1 MNVSVNPNILV
12 WARETAGLGVDDA
25 TKKLQLTDSAKSTA
39 VEKLN
44 ALENGEKQPTKSQL
58 NNMCKTYN
66 RPLLVFYMAE
76 PPAKRSQGIDFRQN
90 ADARSVWED
99 AILDAFLRNIIAR
112 QETVRILL
120 EDDDD
125 FSPPN
130 FVESITIEQGAEYAV
145 SEISRILDFDLR
157 AQRLNDPDALFKQ
170 LREKVEAIGVFVL
183 VLGNLGSFHTNIPS
197 KVFRGFTIADRI
209 APFIVINPNDARSAW
224 AFTLIHELTHIF
236 LGQTGVSGAASADNP
251 TTNNS
256 RIERFCNDVAG
267 EFLLPEQ
274 ALRQRM
280 QEFSQSDIDTPMKV
294 VKAIARERDPRGRK
308 HIDTPMK
315 VVKAIAYEWSVSEPM
330 VAYRLNR
337 MSYLEKDAY
346 KSLCAEFCARWEAQK
361 DRDRD
366 KKEDDH
372 NMIDPNIIKRSRL
385 GDALIKLVY
394 RNVRNNTLSQTKAAI
409 VLGGKLSAVESF
421 LKHFESVKKDH
432 FVFKKKK
439 RAK

>member
-112 QETVRILL
+112 QETVRSLL

-224 AFTLIHELTHIF
+224 AFTLIHDLTHIF

-294 VKAIARERDPRGRK
+294 VKAIA
-308 HIDTPMK
+308 
-315 VVKAIAYEWSVSEPM
+315 YEWSVSEPM

-346 KSLCAEFCARWEAQK
+346 KSLCAEFYARWEAQK

>member
-25 TKKLQLTDSAKSTA
+25 AKKLQLTDSAKSTA

-44 ALENGEKQPTKSQL
+44 ALENGENQPTKSQL
-58 NNMCKTYN
+58 NNMSKVYN

-90 ADARSVWED
+90 ADARSARED
-99 AILDAFLRNIIAR
+99 AILGAFLRNIIAR
-112 QETVRILL
+112 QETVRSLL

-125 FSPPN
+125 FTPPN
-130 FVESITIEQGAEYAV
+130 FVESITLKQGAEHAV
-145 SEISRILDFDLR
+145 SEISRVVNFDPL
-157 AQRLNDPDALFKQ
+157 AQRPSDPIKLFKQ
-170 LREKVEAIGVFVL
+170 LREKVEASGVFVL
-183 VLGNLGSFHTNIPS
+183 VLGDLGSHHSDIPS

-209 APFIVINPNDARSAW
+209 APFIVINSNDAKSAW
-224 AFTLIHELTHIF
+224 AFTLIHELMHIF

-267 EFLLPEQ
+267 KFLLPEQ

-280 QEFSQSDIDTPMKV
+280 QEFSPSDID
-294 VKAIARERDPRGRK
+294 A
-308 HIDTPMK
+308 PMK

-337 MSYLEKDAY
+337 MGYLEKDAY
-346 KSLCAEFCARWEAQK
+346 KSLCAKFYERWQAQK
-361 DRDRD
+361 DRDRKQ
-366 KKEDDH
+366 KKDGKGPDH
-372 NMIDPNIIKRSRL
+372 YIIKRSRL
-385 GDALIKLVY
+385 GDALIKLVH
-394 RNVRNNTLSQTKAAI
+394 RNIRDNTLSHTKAAI
-409 VLGGKLSAVESF
+409 VFGGKLSTVES
-421 LKHFESVKKDH
+421 LLEHFESVKKDH
-432 FVFKKKK
+432 FVFEKKK